1 MQNLR
6 VLSVDTL
13 AAFSSHISP
22 QDYLGCQCHWRTKIL
37 TPFISYLLAPLG
49 EDGVRVLMDQPQ
61 QGMGPERR
69 WGAAETGRRRAQIQS
84 KDSCSCQEAGMGL
97 LPEK

>member
-1 MQNLR
+1 MCSLTPGLR
-6 VLSVDTL
+6 LLSVGTL

-22 QDYLGCQCHWRTKIL
+22 QDYLVCPFHRRTKIL

-49 EDGVRVLMDQPQ
+49 EDGVGVLIDRHQ

-69 WGAAETGRRRAQIQS
+69 LGAAEMGRR
-84 KDSCSCQEAGMGL
+84 
-97 LPEK
+97 